1 MREEE
6 LRRRFRSLAE
16 PVADGVEPPDPR
28 LVRARGRR
36 RRRRLLAG
44 TALVVALAL
53 AGVGGAWAG
62 LVGPWVPSLTGV
74 GPASSAPTPP
84 TTAPAPASSAP
95 ASSATATSSG
105 AAGSPTTT
113 LPLGRI
119 QRLDAVQAIGDTGTV
134 FAVGKGTILATSD
147 FGRTWV
153 RVWRGAAELRD
164 VDFVSASVG
173 WALGDGILLAT
184 VDGGQH
190 WHRLGQPRAGPLR
203 RIHFASPTQGWGV
216 AGGTDQTDQGPMQ
229 AQGTTTLVHTS
240 DGGRSW
246 STLAAPAPPQ
256 SVCFTAP
263 DDGWLASGTRVW
275 RSVDGGHRW
284 GPRPSF
290 TLPAPTEGLPAFAE
304 LQCAAPG
311 AAWVRVDAGDA
322 AAGHRPYALYAS
334 GDGGAHWRGVLGE
347 PGTLGN
353 LLGLPAGPGSYPGPF
368 SVIDPSRAFLL
379 SPTPAAEATG
389 AVLAGQGGRLRRLPD
404 LPGST
409 LSTPLSVSFASTTRG
424 WVVGSNTARRAV
436 LLATSNG
443 GHSWRSQLPA

>member
-16 PVADGVEPPDPR
+16 PVANGVEPPDPR
-28 LVRARGRR
+28 LVRGRGRR

-44 TALVVALAL
+44 AALVMAVALAG
-53 AGVGGAWAG
+53 AGGAWAG
-62 LVGPWVPSLTGV
+62 LVGPPLPSLTGV
-74 GPASSAPTPP
+74 GPATSVTAPP
-84 TTAPAPASSAP
+84 TTAPAPPSSAP
-95 ASSATATSSG
+95 ASSATATTSG

-119 QRLDAVQAIGDTGTV
+119 ERLDAVQAIGGSGTV
-134 FAVGKGTILATSD
+134 VAVGTGTILATSN
-147 FGRTWV
+147 FGRTWA
-153 RVWRGAAELRD
+153 RVWRGTEELRD
-164 VDFVSASVG
+164 VDFVNASTG
-173 WALGDGILLAT
+173 WALGDGILVGT

-203 RIHFASPTQGWGV
+203 RVHFASRTQGWGV
-216 AGGTDQTDQGPMQ
+216 AGGTDQADQGPMQ
-229 AQGTTTLVHTS
+229 AQAATALVHTS

-246 STLAAPAPPQ
+246 SALAAPAPPQ

-263 DDGWLASGTRVW
+263 EDGWLASGTSVW

-284 GPRPSF
+284 GSRPSF
-290 TLPAPTEGLPAFAE
+290 TLPVPTEGLPAFAE

-311 AAWVRVDAGDA
+311 AAWVRFDAGDA

-334 GDGGAHWRGVLGE
+334 GDGGGHWRGVLGE

-353 LLGLPAGPGSYPGPF
+353 LLRLPAGPGSYPGPF
-368 SVIDPSRAFLL
+368 SVIDPSQAFLL

-389 AVLAGQGGRLRRLPD
+389 SMLAGQGSRLQRLPD
-404 LPGST
+404 LPGTT
-409 LSTPLSVSFASTTRG
+409 LSTPLSASFASATRG
-424 WVVGSNTARRAV
+424 WVVGSNLAGRAV

-443 GHSWRSQLPA
+443 GRSWRSQLPA

>member
-16 PVADGVEPPDPR
+16 PVADRVEPPDPR
-28 LVRARGRR
+28 LVRGRGRR

-62 LVGPWVPSLTGV
+62 LVGPALPALTGV
-74 GPASSAPTPP
+74 GPASSAPAPP
-84 TTAPAPASSAP
+84 TTAPPPPSSAP
-95 ASSATATSSG
+95 ASSATATTSG

-119 QRLDAVQAIGDTGTV
+119 QRLDAVQAIGGSGTV
-134 FAVGKGTILATSD
+134 VAVGTGTILATSN
-147 FGRTWV
+147 FERTWA
-153 RVWRGAAELRD
+153 RVWRGTQQLRD
-164 VDFVSASVG
+164 VDFVNAATG
-173 WALGDGILLAT
+173 WALGDGILLGT
-184 VDGGQH
+184 VNGGQH

-203 RIHFASPTQGWGV
+203 RVHFASSTQGWGV
-216 AGGTDQTDQGPMQ
+216 AGGTVQKGEGPMQ
-229 AQGTTTLVHTS
+229 AQGATTLVHTS

-246 STLAAPAPPQ
+246 SALAAPAPPQ

-263 DDGWLASGTRVW
+263 EDGWLANGTSVW

-284 GPRPSF
+284 GLRPSF
-290 TLPAPTEGLPAFAE
+290 TLPLPTGGLPAFAE

-353 LLGLPAGPGSYPGPF
+353 LLGLPAGPGSSPGPF
-368 SVIDPSRAFLL
+368 SVIAPSRVFLL
-379 SPTPAAEATG
+379 SPTPATQATG
-389 AVLAGQGGRLRRLPD
+389 AVLVSQGSRLRRLPD
-404 LPGST
+404 LPGTT
-409 LSTPLSVSFASTTRG
+409 LSTPLSVSFASATRG
-424 WVVGSNTARRAV
+424 WVVGSNTAGRAV

-443 GHSWRSQLPA
+443 GRTWQSQLPA

>member
-1 MREEE
+1 MREEA

-28 LVRARGRR
+28 LVRARGRL

-53 AGVGGAWAG
+53 AGLGGAWAG
-62 LVGPWVPSLTGV
+62 LVGPPLPSLTGV

-95 ASSATATSSG
+95 ASSATATNAG

-119 QRLDAVQAIGDTGTV
+119 QRLDAVQAIGDSGTV
-134 FAVGKGTILATSD
+134 WAVGKGTILATSD

-153 RVWRGAAELRD
+153 RVWRGPAELRD

-173 WALGDGILLAT
+173 WALGDGILLGT

-216 AGGTDQTDQGPMQ
+216 AGGTDQADQGPMQ

-240 DGGRSW
+240 DGGRTW
-246 STLAAPAPPQ
+246 SALAAPAPPQ

-275 RSVDGGHRW
+275 RSVDGGRRW

-290 TLPAPTEGLPAFAE
+290 ALPAPTKGLPAFAE
-304 LQCAAPG
+304 LQCAAPS

-404 LPGST
+404 LPGNT

-424 WVVGSNTARRAV
+424 WVVGSNTAGRAV

-443 GHSWRSQLPA
+443 GRSWRSQLPA

>member
-1 MREEE
+1 
-6 LRRRFRSLAE
+6 
-16 PVADGVEPPDPR
+16 VADRVEPPDPR

-44 TALVVALAL
+44 TALVVAMAL

-62 LVGPWVPSLTGV
+62 LVGPPLPALTGV
-74 GPASSAPTPP
+74 GPASSAPAPP
-84 TTAPAPASSAP
+84 TTAPPPASSAA
-95 ASSATATSSG
+95 ASSATATASG
-105 AAGSPTTT
+105 AAGSPTTS

-119 QRLDAVQAIGDTGTV
+119 QRLDAVQAIGGSGTV
-134 FAVGKGTILATSD
+134 VAVGTGTILATSD

-153 RVWRGAAELRD
+153 RVWRGTAELRD
-164 VDFVSASVG
+164 VDFVNAATG
-173 WALGDGILLAT
+173 WALGEGVLVGT

-190 WHRLGQPRAGPLR
+190 WHRLGQPRAGLLR
-203 RIHFASPTQGWGV
+203 RVHFTSPTQGWGV
-216 AGGTDQTDQGPMQ
+216 AGGTDQADQGPMQ
-229 AQGTTTLVHTS
+229 AQGATRLVHTS
-240 DGGRSW
+240 DGGRTW
-246 STLAAPAPPQ
+246 SARAAPAPPQ

-275 RSVDGGHRW
+275 RAVDGGRRW

-290 TLPAPTEGLPAFAE
+290 TLPAPTDGLPAFAE

-311 AAWVRVDAGDA
+311 AAWVRVDASDA

-347 PGTLGN
+347 PGTLGS
-353 LLGLPAGPGSYPGPF
+353 LLGLPAGPGSSPGPF

-389 AVLAGQGGRLRRLPD
+389 AVLISQGGRRLQRLPD
-404 LPGST
+404 LPGTT
-409 LSTPLSVSFASTTRG
+409 LLAPMAVSFASASRG
-424 WVVGSNTARRAV
+424 WAVGADLAGRAV
-436 LLATSNG
+436 LLATSDG
-443 GHSWRSQLPA
+443 GRSWHSQLPS